1 MLYLDEV
8 YAEDG
13 YGKIRCHRIKAP
25 TVDELG
31 LLVHWISQRVAKFL
45 ERQDFLES
53 DEEKSYLAL
62 ETS

>member
-31 LLVHWISQRVAKFL
+31 LLVHWISQRVA
-45 ERQDFLES
+45 
-53 DEEKSYLAL
+53 
-62 ETS
+62 